1 MHCYRVCELAL
12 CIPSSLGGCGKIIQH
27 GRNGIIGDGALYR
40 PELVHANEVVRV
52 CGRACPHV
60 RSHAPV
66 CAAVGAGLLIMPR
79 VSPPSKASCTGCV
92 TPGSC
97 YSVSLKD
104 GGRTG
109 GSVLRRQWRQ
119 WRRPQGEEEKHL
131 YHPCVSG
138 KPQRYKCSFSLFYFK
153 NPPNCCFFFQVSQK
167 SRALVACSSARQHMN
182 GEFFAQI
189 HIMNVKKKTTDCEGV
204 CQKINAEKMQ
214 SEKHTNQFSKRPSD
228 SSKNCD

>member
-1 MHCYRVCELAL
+1 MQTPGRARSILMLPYDAQSAATPRLRSQACAAGGGACVHCYRACELAL

-52 CGRACPHV
+52 CVRACPHV

-109 GSVLRRQWRQ
+109 GLRPPAKVATVAQAARKRRKTPLSPLCQW
-119 WRRPQGEEEKHL
+119 
-131 YHPCVSG
+131 
-138 KPQRYKCSFSLFYFK
+138 
-153 NPPNCCFFFQVSQK
+153 
-167 SRALVACSSARQHMN
+167 
-182 GEFFAQI
+182 
-189 HIMNVKKKTTDCEGV
+189 KTPE
-204 CQKINAEKMQ
+204 I
-214 SEKHTNQFSKRPSD
+214 
-228 SSKNCD
+228 